1 MPFVRGWAVGMPFGG
16 AGDCVDAFSALIP
29 MLNGEPEL
37 VLLDGRARSGAKAC
51 AMPLKPGTIRACCWP
66 LTPACTICR
75 WRARASLSTDTP
87 GAGEPRC

>member
-1 MPFVRGWAVGMPFGG
+1 MPFVRGRLLGTPFGG

-29 MLNGEPEL
+29 MPNGEPEFA
-37 VLLDGRARSGAKAC
+37 LLDGRARSGANAC
-51 AMPLKPGTIRACCWP
+51 EVPFTTGAIRLCCCP

-87 GAGEPRC
+87 DAGEARC